1 MTRCYSTRL
10 QITLVPATTPP
21 AQMSILPQSCLFVLI
36 ASSVVLITSPIIN
49 SLCAGE
55 RPGNPSPSSPHSLSG
70 GP

>member
-1 MTRCYSTRL
+1 ML
-10 QITLVPATTPP
+10 FHTPP
-21 AQMSILPQSCLFVLI
+21 DNPRAGHHPVQMSILPQSCLFVLI
-36 ASSVVLITSPIIN
+36 ASPVVLITSPIIN

>member
-1 MTRCYSTRL
+1 ML
-10 QITLVPATTPP
+10 FHTPP
-21 AQMSILPQSCLFVLI
+21 DNPRAGHPSVQMSILPQSCLFVLI

>member
-1 MTRCYSTRL
+1 ML
-10 QITLVPATTPP
+10 FHTPP
-21 AQMSILPQSCLFVLI
+21 DNFRAGHHPPVQMSILPQSCLFVLI

>member
-1 MTRCYSTRL
+1 MLFR
-10 QITLVPATTPP
+10 TPP
-21 AQMSILPQSCLFVLI
+21 DNPRAGHPPPVQMSILPQSRLFVLI